1 MASQPDTISRWA
13 EQVSDRLNPILV
25 KETRQALKS
34 KQFLATFAIML
45 FGGWLISAFVLMA
58 LVGGNDDSPY
68 GKNVFPFYFGLLA
81 FTVMLVVPF
90 GAFRS
95 LLAERDLNTYELLNI
110 TTLSP
115 QQIVWGKWLS
125 AQVQTFI
132 YFSAISPFVAFC
144 YLLRGVDFPT
154 LIFVLVSAMFASML
168 VSLLS
173 LTFSTFARQRQA
185 QVVLSLVL
193 LGQLVWIMG
202 ASIGLG
208 TELVTYN
215 SVDFSDQE
223 FYWGGLVVA
232 SYYVAIFVLCLQIAR
247 AQLTFESD
255 NRSTGIRLSSAALYW
270 LTLGWLGLG
279 LYQAVFGGTSPGST
293 LIVDPVYVSLSFL
306 GVFWGGVCLFAAT
319 ETDGLSRRIRSQL
332 PKSFLL
338 RFLAVPFLPGGGR
351 GMLMAVLHLA
361 ALVGLTFAAGR
372 FIHDPNWVRIS
383 KFTIGLCCYILFYA
397 GMSAALGRWLR
408 KATPLFRPA
417 QTRAFAIVMF
427 ALSWL
432 APNIANIFRNSR
444 SVANPLFYLTDPVS
458 TLETLD
464 SSVTWADEI
473 MAALLVMG
481 GVGLLLNVH
490 TMWRGFTE
498 VVFLRE
504 PATDERALYPQSLMA
519 DDPTAAAGILDGA
532 AVTPEPSTTS

>member
-132 YFSAISPFVAFC
+132 YFSAISPFVAFS

-154 LIFVLVSAMFASML
+154 LIFVLILAMFASMML
-168 VSLLS
+168 SLLS

-193 LGQLVWIMG
+193 LGQLVWVMG
-202 ASIGLG
+202 AGISLG
-208 TELVTYN
+208 TYFVAEEII
-215 SVDFSDQE
+215 DFSE
-223 FYWGGLVVA
+223 PEIYWGGLVIA
-232 SYYVAIFVLCLQIAR
+232 TYYIGTFVLCLQIAR

-255 NRSTGIRLSSAALYW
+255 NRSTGIRLSSSALYW
-270 LTLGWLGLG
+270 LTLGWLGVG
-279 LYQAVFGGTSPGST
+279 LYQAIFSGTPPGAT
-293 LIVDPVYVSLSFL
+293 LMIEPVYVVLSFL
-306 GVFWGGVCLFAAT
+306 GVFWGAVCLFAAT

-332 PKSFLL
+332 PKNFLL

-351 GMLMAVLHLA
+351 GMLMAVLHLV
-361 ALVGLTFAAGR
+361 ALVGLAFAVGQL
-372 FIHDPNWVRIS
+372 IHDPKWVHIS
-383 KFTIGLCCYILFYA
+383 KFTVGLSCYIVFYA

-444 SVANPLFYLTDPVS
+444 SVANPLFYLSDPIN

-464 SSVTWADEI
+464 NNLAWADEV
-473 MAALLVMG
+473 MTALLVMG
-481 GVGLLLNVH
+481 GVALLLNIH

-504 PATDERALYPQSLMA
+504 PAADETALFPQSQLA
-519 DDPTAAAGILDGA
+519 DAPTASAGMLDTAA
-532 AVTPEPSTTS
+532 TPEPSTTS